1 MPRFVDVLLIAIY
14 ALVAAASSA
23 ALIQYGGLQGP
34 FAWLAGFQVF
44 LVMGLIQTMTAR
56 RVEQRRMDELIAYTN
71 SISRDLEITEEKLA
85 ELLEVGAHSEEGE
98 GEAISL
104 NVRGLQERV
113 AQLAEELE
121 RRPAVQK
128 PAAQMEEHAEA
139 QAPAEEAAASAAVQK
154 STGPDF
160 SKLVPGKPEESQ
172 THFDLGAKLQGHER
186 PSLQLVSN
194 DTQPPLY
201 TDAELLD
208 VIKEALEKNRLDLY
222 LQPIVNLPQRQTCHY
237 EGLTRLRGPRGEVI
251 MPADYIRVAAPAGLM
266 PIIDNMQLLRSVQV
280 VRQMSKRGKDT
291 PIFCNISSDTLSDTE
306 FFPQFIDYLR
316 STQELTGKLV
326 FEIAQDTM
334 LNAGVME
341 MENLRDLA
349 SAGFHLSMDKI
360 EHLRMDFHELHGLGF
375 RFVKVG
381 AELLFNASMNETEL
395 LGDIHPEDLKELLR
409 RNGLSLIA
417 ERIEDERTVIDLLD
431 FDIDYGQGYLFSRPR
446 PVRRDMIAA

>member
-85 ELLEVGAHSEEGE
+85 ELLEAGAHSEEGE
-98 GEAISL
+98 DEAISL

-121 RRPAVQK
+121 RRPAAQK
-128 PAAQMEEHAEA
+128 EERVEADVEDMAAGAAQEN
-139 QAPAEEAAASAAVQK
+139 SAA
-154 STGPDF
+154 DF
-160 SKLVPGKPEESQ
+160 SKLVPGKPEAGLDAGE
-172 THFDLGAKLQGHER
+172 THFDLGAKLQGRER

-222 LQPIVNLPQRQTCHY
+222 LQPVVNLPQRQTCYY

-326 FEIAQDTM
+326 FEIAQETM

-360 EHLRMDFHELHGLGF
+360 DHLRMDFHELHGLGF

-381 AELLFNASMNETEL
+381 ADLLFNASMSETEL

-409 RNGLSLIA
+409 RNGISLIA